1 MFRLC
6 TGASLRGARRASVY
20 CSVAIVVALT
30 AIGCSNSPP
39 RLEQIELHVV
49 HHFNAQGVPQPPRL
63 TVFAD
68 VSDLDGEGEIAALE
82 LRSTDLP
89 VRWQLE
95 GDALQ
100 PRRRDG
106 QSWYGSADLL
116 LPGGL
121 VPDTVVIEVTD
132 LSGRSDTRRIAIP
145 PYDPREN
152 PPRFS
157 EAAVSLPEAVSS
169 TARRF
174 GDGAVEPAPPAPA
187 ASDGTIALS
196 LQPDPTREYWIVA
209 VVSERHWL
217 AIGPVTPAP

>member
-6 TGASLRGARRASVY
+6 TGASLRGARRASIL
-20 CSVAIVVALT
+20 CSAAAVSLIA

-39 RLEQIELHVV
+39 QIEQIELHVV
-49 HHFNAQGVPQPPRL
+49 HHFTAEGAPQAARL

-89 VRWQLE
+89 ARWQLE

-100 PRRRDG
+100 PQRRDG
-106 QSWYGSADLL
+106 QSWYGNADLL

-152 PPRFS
+152 PPEFTQT
-157 EAAVSLPEAVSS
+157 AVILPEAVRSVAYWFS
-169 TARRF
+169 
-174 GDGAVEPAPPAPA
+174 DGAIEPASPILALDGRPQVALQ
-187 ASDGTIALS
+187 SDPGR
-196 LQPDPTREYWIVA
+196 DHWIIA
-209 VVSERHWL
+209 VVSEHHWL
-217 AIGPVTPAP
+217 AIGPITPAP